1 MSPMTKKG
9 LATSGLALAAAHTA
23 MLAPL
28 APAFAAG
35 EADFLA
41 KPAGEAFGEVQA
53 AAQSLHIK
61 PVAADEGSALYE
73 MTGYVALVR
82 SAAEVSEF
90 MLVSDMGVCPW
101 CGEAGHGVALEVQ
114 LAGPTLDLEDGQRIT
129 VRGVLEGDLAS
140 EPSLM
145 MDAQVL

>member
-35 EADFLA
+35 EVNAVA
-41 KPAGEAFGEVQA
+41 NPAGQA
-53 AAQSLHIK
+53 LGDVHGDAQSLHIK
-61 PVAADEGSALYE
+61 PVTAKDGSALYE

-114 LAGPTLDLEDGQRIT
+114 LAGPTVDLEDGQRIT
-129 VRGVLEGDLAS
+129 VRGVLDGDLAT

>member
-35 EADFLA
+35 EMNALA
-41 KPAGEAFGEVQA
+41 NPAGQALDEVQA
-53 AAQSLHIK
+53 AAQTLHIT
-61 PVAADEGSALYE
+61 PVAADDGSALYE
-73 MTGYVALVR
+73 MSGYVALVR

-114 LAGPTLDLEDGQRIT
+114 LADPTLDLEDGQRVT
-129 VRGVLEGDLAS
+129 VRGVLGGDLANG
-140 EPSLM
+140 PSLM